1 MWVWG
6 LWERWT
12 DAYETEFLLLRR
24 YNKRNGCLTICPS
37 VRTALIMG
45 NICVE
50 SWVHIPLDQ
59 HALSLC
65 YPYTSMDANHHL
77 LFQPYF
83 PFFLIML

>member
-6 LWERWT
+6 IWERCT

-45 NICVE
+45 NMCVE

-59 HALSLC
+59 HALSLS
-65 YPYTSMDANHHL
+65 YLYTSIDANHHL
-77 LFQPYF
+77 LFQAYF
-83 PFFLIML
+83 PFFLIM